1 MSRIVTRFD
10 SRLSQPVR
18 LPDYSQQMKDLQK
31 STQGIGDAFGDFAK
45 QFSALK
51 STEAKAMAL
60 IPDADFTSDAGPNS
74 LFVDDAKDLMNKI
87 QGGVDG
93 AYNFANPNEVERFNM
108 DVAKLKKEMTEF
120 EPVYAEAV
128 KGLQSLEQQHDLFM
142 KAGGDPKQAPTQKV
156 GGIDYYNAKAGAIEF
171 DQTIKVAN
179 ALRYGT
185 TIKDPNSGKII
196 LTDES
201 GMKVGE
207 YASKQDY
214 LKEIV
219 NLSKPDLRPVPVV
232 DGKTLVEEKK
242 WGSYDTATKAESA
255 FLNYVLNNP
264 AIADRRRVEKLGL
277 SELEPQGAEMSEE
290 VMDLFEKHPRTSA
303 GFDNLTQPQYDYV
316 QEMMQGWRDLQDV
329 TKPKKTTPSKSSSKL
344 DGYLGQIG
352 GGDLTINTGLGDLEE
367 SVGGTSGLVVKG
379 RVGLDGGKEGSLK
392 KIIYNPNA
400 QEAGGSGFSVV
411 IFDGDQDV
419 VMPFDPKPGDQ
430 AKDAIAAALG
440 LSQDDMLKLLRDI
453 RNKGE

>member
-18 LPDYSQQMKDLQK
+18 LPDYSQQIKDLQE
-31 STQGIGDAFGDFAK
+31 SNRGIGDAFGDFAK

-60 IPDADFTSDAGPNS
+60 VPDANFTSDAGPNS

-93 AYNFANPNEVERFNM
+93 AYNFANPNEIQRFNM
-108 DVAKLKKEMTEF
+108 DVAKLKKEMAEF
-120 EPVYAEAV
+120 EPVYNEAV
-128 KGLQSLEQQHDLFM
+128 KGLQDLEQQHDLFM
-142 KAGGDPKQAPTQKV
+142 KVGGDPKQAPTQKV

-171 DQTIKVAN
+171 DKTTKIAN

-185 TIKDPNSGKII
+185 TVKDPSSGKII

-201 GMKVGE
+201 GMKIGE

-264 AIADRRRVEKLGL
+264 AVADRRRVEKLGL
-277 SELEPQGAEMSEE
+277 SEIEPQGAEMSEE
-290 VMDLFEKHPRTSA
+290 VRALFEKHPRTSA
-303 GFDNLTQPQYDYV
+303 GFDNLTQSQYDYV

-329 TKPKKTTPSKSSSKL
+329 IKPKKTSATQSASAKKRDQL
-344 DGYLGQIG
+344 IGQASVRDQSYVLNGDEQGGVTVGAAASVPLKGAQLNIG
-352 GGDLTINTGLGDLEE
+352 GEKKRAEKILYDF
-367 SVGGTSGLVVKG
+367 
-379 RVGLDGGKEGSLK
+379 DG
-392 KIIYNPNA
+392 N
-400 QEAGGSGFSVV
+400 FSVIV
-411 IFDGDQDV
+411 ADGFGGQEQIV
-419 VMPFDPKPGDQ
+419 FDPFSGDPVT
-430 AKDAIAAALG
+430 DALVASLG
-440 LSQDDMLKLLRDI
+440 LSQEHMRDVFKDMADRA
-453 RNKGE
+453 E